1 MIHIVLSI
9 VALASAMPDACPPPP
24 RASQWVI
31 TIGSG
36 EGVTEVFRNDA
47 ILAIL
52 NREGAPISIDE
63 AIDRV
68 LRAGTPSTDEP
79 GLDLDPHLTDHV
91 RGAVTPSPAPEGGS
105 IQ

>member
-1 MIHIVLSI
+1 MIHIVLWI
-9 VALASAMPDACPPPP
+9 AVLASAMPDACPPPRSCQP
-24 RASQWVI
+24 RI
-31 TIGSG
+31 IISG
-36 EGVTEVFRNDA
+36 GQIEIDSVWRDVA
-47 ILAIL
+47 ILDL
-52 NREGAPISIDE
+52 EGPPVSTDE

-68 LRAGTPSTDEP
+68 LRWDTPSTGEP